1 MIKYK
6 GKRILTGLLFLCI
19 GIGYLGRALN
29 VWEFTIFFPGWWSL
43 FLILPA
49 MYHAFEYGIHLS
61 SLFLGCIGVYFLLQA
76 NDIITI
82 HLTFP
87 FLIAV
92 CCIWIGLKVIF
103 VRRVTWYEYKANE
116 FEN

>member
-1 MIKYK
+1 MKGHK
-6 GKRILTGLLFLCI
+6 GKQIISGLLFLGI

-43 FLILPA
+43 FLILVA
-49 MYHAFEYGIHLS
+49 LYHMLGYGIHFAD
-61 SLFLGCIGVYFLLQA
+61 LFLACIGVYFLLEA
-76 NDIITI
+76 NDIVTI

-87 FLIAV
+87 FLIGV

-103 VRRVTWYEYKANE
+103 ARRVTWYEYKASG